1 MQGLNKMNQLNF
13 KCLYSFITLS
23 CSISFN
29 AAENIKPLISE
40 TNINPQK
47 EWLILIYMAANND
60 LYPYASRNIKEAA
73 RNAPENSYIIIQ
85 TAEPGTKK
93 TKRYLIEKNKAT
105 CLNNETEKLDSGATE
120 TLVDFVTW
128 SARHYPTQ
136 YIMLDF
142 WDHGTGCLDPE
153 YRQGIN
159 PAELFKFNPTTM
171 MLELDRSRSYL
182 ALFEESRGVCFDE
195 TYGTYLTNQ
204 KIEEALKQTCKKI
217 NKKIDLIGFDACL
230 MSMIET
236 ADLIQNYA
244 EFMVA
249 SQEVELG
256 AGWRYDLI
264 LNILKNNKT
273 EPATLAK
280 HITEVYHT
288 AYSQITNDYTLAAVK
303 LSVTSSLT
311 AEVNEFAKVIN
322 NCFDIIQPSTLK
334 KQIRNIK
341 NVCCFDEPSYIDLK
355 TFTLKTANLIKDLSN
370 QGNDQLKDLAEKLI
384 ICVQK
389 ITLIIDKFIIHNKTG
404 PNTKYANGISIYL
417 PEKIIHKSYKKQFY
431 FTTDWGR
438 FIEKYTS

>member
-1 MQGLNKMNQLNF
+1 M
-13 KCLYSFITLS
+13 
-23 CSISFN
+23 
-29 AAENIKPLISE
+29 
-40 TNINPQK
+40 
-47 EWLILIYMAANND
+47 
-60 LYPYASRNIKEAA
+60 
-73 RNAPENSYIIIQ
+73 
-85 TAEPGTKK
+85 
-93 TKRYLIEKNKAT
+93 IEKNKAT

-341 NVCCFDEPSYIDLK
+341 NVCCFDEPSYI
-355 TFTLKTANLIKDLSN
+355 
-370 QGNDQLKDLAEKLI
+370 G
-384 ICVQK
+384 
-389 ITLIIDKFIIHNKTG
+389 
-404 PNTKYANGISIYL
+404 
-417 PEKIIHKSYKKQFY
+417 
-431 FTTDWGR
+431 
-438 FIEKYTS
+438 